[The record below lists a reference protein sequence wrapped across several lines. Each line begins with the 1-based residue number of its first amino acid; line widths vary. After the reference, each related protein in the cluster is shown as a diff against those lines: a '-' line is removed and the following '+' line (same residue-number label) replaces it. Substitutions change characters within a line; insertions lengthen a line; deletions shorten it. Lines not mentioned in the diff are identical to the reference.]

1 MNHEYV
7 IDVWWMSDGSRQ
19 RMAMTDKSLI
29 GVRPV
34 VDLGF
39 CWDPGQW
46 SLSSNGHWH
55 LPWWMTNILCLISRL
70 IWQDSSCSC
79 FLALRD
85 PPCCC
90 WAQSYC
96 ARWFAVICF
105 LVCVQSLGDP
115 CDLSRSVAIVEFIC
129 SFQSFA
135 WRGARQE
142 GVSNLWRAT
151 VLRVYWFTS

>member
-1 MNHEYV
+1 MRLIRSIV
-7 IDVWWMSDGSRQ
+7 SVVSSWQ
-19 RMAMTDKSLI
+19 RMAMISQERCLSRRWS
-29 GVRPV
+29 GFL
-34 VDLGF
+34 LGSGSMELVI
-39 CWDPGQW
+39 D
-46 SLSSNGHWH
+46 GHWH

-90 WAQSYC
+90 WAQSFC

-151 VLRVYWFTS
+151 VLRVYCFTS